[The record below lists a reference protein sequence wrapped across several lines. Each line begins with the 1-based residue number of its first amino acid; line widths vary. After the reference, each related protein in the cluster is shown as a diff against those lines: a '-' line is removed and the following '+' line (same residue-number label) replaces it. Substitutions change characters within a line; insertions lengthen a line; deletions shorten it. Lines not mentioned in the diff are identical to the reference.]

1 MAVQSFRVRKRK
13 GICII
18 RIWGGL
24 CLEWR
29 SGDELVVTA
38 VCGLS
43 ANQLL
48 GSTVNHNL
56 PALPFWMFPPGC
68 FQWLHKNSLGI
79 LLDHL
84 WTIYDNLILLD
95 FLRKLKHWRQAM
107 VLGWESSG
115 YNYHDGWLDCRF
127 LSRAYLSLV
136 IFANSLVKPSGL
148 FAYTL
153 AQKENSQVTISFIF
167 LVSFG
172 RSGLC
177 RSAGFHLYRSLQQWQ
192 RYQQETEWGRPSP
205 SAAGLLQHFEGHCVS
220 DKFLGGSCI
229 LCQLPGLFWQCRARQ
244 FRLSDYLLRQPY
256 YFWIFSQEQTGQK
269 TCEVILSVCTVLC
282 VVY

>member
-1 MAVQSFRVRKRK
+1 MPSFADPMAVQSFRVRKRK

-68 FQWLHKNSLGI
+68 LQWLHKNSLGI

-95 FLRKLKHWRQAM
+95 FVRKFKHWRQAM

-115 YNYHDGWLDCRF
+115 YNYHDGWLDCLF

-136 IFANSLVKPSGL
+136 IFANSFVKWVKPSGL

-153 AQKENSQVTISFIF
+153 APSCIKRTANWSFIHF
-167 LVSFG
+167 
-172 RSGLC
+172 SGII
-177 RSAGFHLYRSLQQWQ
+177 WQ
-192 RYQQETEWGRPSP
+192 IRIVP
-205 SAAGLLQHFEGHCVS
+205 V
-220 DKFLGGSCI
+220 
-229 LCQLPGLFWQCRARQ
+229 RQ
-244 FRLSDYLLRQPY
+244 FSPP
-256 YFWIFSQEQTGQK
+256 
-269 TCEVILSVCTVLC
+269 
-282 VVY
+282 